1 MIAELVKSYCGVSC
15 IWCNEPIPVSARV
28 ANLRDELQYE
38 EPYTSSTFI
47 ARCKQCECEH
57 IYSVTDI
64 QTYGGEPRKRTSKA
78 RAAGA

>member
-38 EPYTSSTFI
+38 EPHTPSTFI
-47 ARCKQCECEH
+47 ARCKQCMCEH

-64 QTYGGEPRKRTSKA
+64 RVYGGEPRKRTSKS